1 MSCLLIVGLEDEL
14 NTWHFETGE
23 NIVKQVSKL
32 MQKEIY
38 ISSCIFFLSES
49 TRGQEETEKLKSNLE
64 EQLDRLVQQLAD
76 LEEAKYVE
84 VIWYCLIFCSYKM
97 YFSQTEE
104 WTEQTNQELL
114 KYR

>member
-1 MSCLLIVGLEDEL
+1 
-14 NTWHFETGE
+14 
-23 NIVKQVSKL
+23 

-84 VIWYCLIFCSYKM
+84 VIWYCLIFSVIKCISHRVRQK
-97 YFSQTEE
+97 S
-104 WTEQTNQELL
+104 EQSKQIKN
-114 KYR
+114 Y

>member
-1 MSCLLIVGLEDEL
+1 MSCLLIVGLMDEL
-14 NTWHFETGE
+14 NTWHFETGD
-23 NIVKQVSKL
+23 NIGKQVSKL

-84 VIWYCLIFCSYKM
+84 VIWYCLTFCSYKM